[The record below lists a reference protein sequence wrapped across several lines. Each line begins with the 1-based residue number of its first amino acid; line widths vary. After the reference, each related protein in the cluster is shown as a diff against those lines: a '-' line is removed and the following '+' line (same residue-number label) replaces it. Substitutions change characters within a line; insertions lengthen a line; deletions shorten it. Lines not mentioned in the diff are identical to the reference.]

1 MASLFI
7 FVLVQSPRKTAG
19 SLVVGEAFGVSDK
32 HLSWPVNVKKSLFT
46 IFLAELVTS
55 WQNHP
60 QFQLFDGGL
69 ILS

>member
-1 MASLFI
+1 M
-7 FVLVQSPRKTAG
+7 
-19 SLVVGEAFGVSDK
+19 VGEAFAVSDK
-32 HLSWPVNVKKSLFT
+32 LLRWPINVKKSLFT

-60 QFQLFDGGL
+60 QFQLFAGGL